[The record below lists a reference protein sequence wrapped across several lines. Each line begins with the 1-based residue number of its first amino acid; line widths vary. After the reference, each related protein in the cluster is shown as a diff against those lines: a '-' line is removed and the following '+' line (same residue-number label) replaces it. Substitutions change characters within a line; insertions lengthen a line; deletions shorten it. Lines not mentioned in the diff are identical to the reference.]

1 MTEGGDYA
9 AASTIGARER
19 QEDDWGTHV
28 NPPALEPGA
37 WLLAVVADGMGGM
50 PAGDRASSI
59 ALRAFLDSYA
69 VLQLPAP
76 ERLRRALAHANREMA
91 MAVEAEPELA
101 GMGSTLVAALVFPD
115 RCEWLSVGD
124 SLLLCWR
131 EGELKR
137 INPLH
142 VYANVLDER
151 VRRGEMT
158 AEVAERHPERAWL
171 TSALQGTPLE
181 EVARGELPL
190 VAGDVLVFA
199 SDGIATLADKDVAAI
214 CAERVGEG
222 ASGIAET
229 LVARIEAAARERQD
243 NATVIVVCCGP
254 KGGDDSPGVGDG
266 DSEAAPEPPATAG
279 DQEVEEAV
287 ADATVVPARRDLAAG
302 LRSWQRVAGGFV
314 VGLLAATAAWHLVG
328 GF

>member
-124 SLLLCWR
+124 SLLLRWR
-131 EGELKR
+131 EG
-137 INPLH
+137 
-142 VYANVLDER
+142 
-151 VRRGEMT
+151 
-158 AEVAERHPERAWL
+158 
-171 TSALQGTPLE
+171 
-181 EVARGELPL
+181 
-190 VAGDVLVFA
+190 
-199 SDGIATLADKDVAAI
+199 
-214 CAERVGEG
+214 
-222 ASGIAET
+222 
-229 LVARIEAAARERQD
+229 D
-243 NATVIVVCCGP
+243 NATVIVVCCGAQ
-254 KGGDDSPGVGDG
+254 GTDDSPGVGDG
-266 DSEAAPEPPATAG
+266 DSDEAREPPATAG
-279 DQEVEEAV
+279 DEEVEETV
-287 ADATVVPARRDLAAG
+287 ADAPVVPARRDPAAG
-302 LRSWQRVAGGFV
+302 LQSWQRVAGGFV
-314 VGLLAATAAWHLVG
+314 VGLLAATAAWHLVE